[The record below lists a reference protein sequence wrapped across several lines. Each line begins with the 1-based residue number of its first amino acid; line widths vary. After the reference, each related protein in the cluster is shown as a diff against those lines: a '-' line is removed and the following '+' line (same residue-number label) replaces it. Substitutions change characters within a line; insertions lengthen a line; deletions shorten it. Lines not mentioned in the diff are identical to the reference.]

1 MWPELSMFHLK
12 PASEGAKLPTLVA
25 DKLPN
30 DYQSLLVVVVVVAV
44 MPNDYHMVV
53 VAAVVAVMPIWLRKS
68 AGCKEHKQDEYQIL
82 LHVRKVTNAH
92 NDCLCYIALIPESFR
107 QPQAISPSYPFKRGK
122 KQILRPLSR
131 KFRGKTREF
140 RGHP

>member
-1 MWPELSMFHLK
+1 VFWRA
-12 PASEGAKLPTLVA
+12 ASVSYAKLNDPCPIA

-68 AGCKEHKQDEYQIL
+68 AGCKEHKQDKYQIL
-82 LHVRKVTNAH
+82 LHVQKVTNAH
-92 NDCLCYIALIPESFR
+92 NDCLCYIALIPES
-107 QPQAISPSYPFKRGK
+107 
-122 KQILRPLSR
+122 LRLS
-131 KFRGKTREF
+131 
-140 RGHP
+140 